1 MVEKEINLVTRI
13 MGILGV
19 IFTLITLLTPW
30 GEGTYTFGI
39 FSSFYSSPFYID
51 FFTSSI
57 IIGEIIFFAI
67 AMIIIFII
75 TLIALLMSISSVK
88 NFEKTP
94 TNKFMTLGILLIVD
108 IVLYIIAVSLLSG
121 KMGVSAFGAYGIG
134 FVMAIIA
141 AIMFFIVYGI
151 KKMYMPA
158 PAASSYQQ
166 QMYTQ
171 PQTYA
176 PQQPP
181 PPPPPQ
187 QPQPQQPAQTT
198 EKKFC
203 SNCGAKLGPNSKF
216 CPNCGKQL

>member
-19 IFTLITLLTPW
+19 IFTLIALLTPW
-30 GEGTYTFGI
+30 ASYSFTFGLFAPGI
-39 FSSFYSSPFYID
+39 SYPFYID
-51 FFTSSI
+51 YFTS
-57 IIGEIIFFAI
+57 GDGNAIFFAI
-67 AMIIIFII
+67 AMIIIFIL
-75 TLIALLMSISSVK
+75 TLVVLFMSISSVK

-94 TNKFMTLGILLIVD
+94 INKFMTLGILLIVE
-108 IVLYIIAVSLLSG
+108 IVLYVITVSIISRGATT
-121 KMGVSAFGAYGIG
+121 FGAYDIG

-151 KKMYMPA
+151 KKMYMPT